1 KGASCEM
8 DIGPVKQGPYRLE
21 LWSEGKE
28 RGETEF
34 VVVGP
39 VEQRKIGPL
48 DKDVF
53 QLREVDRIECV
64 AANDKNRYYSL
75 NPTYDKIVEAPGI
88 GKFLVNDAPLTGAGV
103 GGDHEWVSYRIDNL
117 TPDKPHLLVVEYP
130 DVGDAM
136 VGISFLDN
144 FFLPPDLPKDD
155 NGKRIITP
163 AALYKFTLESGKLP
177 NHRNRKSQPPL
188 VSGFITGN
196 GLPIT
201 GKKQSVSAV
210 FYPGDDWGVVHF
222 DNYGYMRSSPIR
234 LCRISVHEITND
246 IPMLESSNLSNDR
259 IFGHYTES
267 YQAIQTSSFN
277 PTAMAIG
284 EMSASGWIQ
293 QGKHY
298 KWYYQAAERMVK
310 YMRFRGENTLFAG
323 AVRYGGAAQYNSQY
337 AQSGANDIDLTALYA
352 RVFEENDLTLVPT
365 TAFISTFPLRLRDRY
380 THYDVATR
388 GADTILQV
396 SGDGYLTYP
405 MWGRGRAVNPLHP
418 EVRKEMVGLARELA
432 ERYRDYPAVKGVMY
446 ISSAGTGVV
455 LPSYFAPHLYV
466 KPGPG
471 LNYENV
477 NYFSTY
483 DDYTMGLFEKRT
495 GINVPVSNDDPRRFP
510 KRREWLLKNQKK
522 AWTDFRCQGIAD
534 SWAALGKAVKE
545 AAPRMNMYTAEGEQ
559 TPAQVYVYEKKY
571 ASYLD
576 VLKESGA
583 GVAAPQ
589 QSGACV
595 IGYSF
600 NEMFGHRLGA
610 SCKFSPD
617 DLVRFNGINFDESV
631 APLLD
636 RSENMGVYM
645 ERQFE
650 ENPAKMFPPE
660 RPWYGTAGGH
670 CRYLLAGN
678 RGSMVDYA
686 VILSRC
692 TPLYIS
698 HYWVDGGVP
707 QGHDEQFREFGA
719 AYRTIPLGKYDTVFS
734 EGYPGIT
741 VRNTRDAKT
750 GKTYFYAVNTD
761 SKPRTVN
768 VTVEGELKERT
779 AGYPALA
786 REGKEW
792 PIALEPYALR
802 VFEIAGGRLVEIRAN
817 EQETK

>member
-48 DKDVF
+48 DKDIF
-53 QLREVDRIECV
+53 KLREVDRIECA

-88 GKFLVNDAPLTGAGV
+88 GKFLVNDAPLTGAG
-103 GGDHEWVSYRIDNL
+103 GHHEWVSYRIDNL
-117 TPDKPHLLVVEYP
+117 TPDKPHLLVVDYP
-130 DVGDAM
+130 DVGDALIG
-136 VGISFLDN
+136 VSILDD
-144 FFLPPDLPKDD
+144 FYLPPDLPKDG
-155 NGKRIITP
+155 NGKRIVTP
-163 AALYKFTLESGKLP
+163 EAVCQYALKIGKTP
-177 NHRNRKSQPPL
+177 NSNTKVGNPL
-188 VSGFITGN
+188 LSGFITGN

-201 GKKQSVSAV
+201 GKKQSLSAV
-210 FYPGDDWGVVHF
+210 FYPGDDWGLVHF
-222 DNYGYMRSSPIR
+222 DNYGYVRSSPIR
-234 LCRISVHEITND
+234 LCRIVVYEILDD
-246 IPMLESSNLSNDR
+246 IPMLEASNLSNDR

-267 YQAIQTSSFN
+267 YQMIQTFSFT
-277 PTAMAIG
+277 PTASAGG
-284 EMSASGWIQ
+284 ELRQHGWIQ
-293 QGKHY
+293 PGRYY

-323 AVRYGGAAQYNSQY
+323 AVRYGGGAQYDSKY
-337 AQSGANDIDLTALYA
+337 ALSGANDIDLTALYA
-352 RVFEENDLTLVPT
+352 RVFEENNLTLVPT

-380 THYDVATR
+380 TNYDVATR
-388 GADTILQV
+388 GADAILQV
-396 SGDGYLTYP
+396 SGDGYFTYP

-432 ERYRDYPAVKGVMY
+432 ERYKDYPAVKGVMY
-446 ISSAGTGVV
+446 ISSTGTGVV
-455 LPSYFAPHLYV
+455 LPSYFEPHLYV
-466 KPGPG
+466 KLGPG

-483 DDYTMGLFEKRT
+483 DDYTMALFEKHT
-495 GINVPVSNDDPRRFP
+495 GIEVPINNDDPRRFP
-510 KRREWLLKNQKK
+510 KRREWLLKNRKK

-534 SWAALGKAVKE
+534 TWAALGKAVKE

-559 TPAQVYVYEKKY
+559 TPAQVYTYEKKY
-571 ASYLD
+571 GSYLD
-576 VLKESGA
+576 VLAESGA
-583 GVAAPQ
+583 GVAAPE
-589 QSGACV
+589 QSGDCV

-617 DLVRFNGINFDESV
+617 DLARFNGINLDKSV
-631 APLLD
+631 IPLLD
-636 RSENMGVYM
+636 RTEDMGVYM
-645 ERQFE
+645 ERQFTE
-650 ENPAKMFPPE
+650 GDAKMFPPE
-660 RPWYGTAGGH
+660 RPWYGTAGWY
-670 CRYLLAGN
+670 CRYPLAGN
-678 RGSMVDYA
+678 RGSMLDYA

-719 AYRTIPLGKYDTVFS
+719 AYRTIPLGKYSTVFS

-741 VRNTRDAKT
+741 VRNTRDTKS

-761 SKPRTVN
+761 SKPRTAQ
-768 VTVEGELKERT
+768 VTVEGKLKERT
-779 AGYPALA
+779 VGYPALV
-786 REGKEW
+786 RGGKAW
-792 PIALEPYALR
+792 PIALEPYAVR